1 MSRRPASLFPYL
13 LAVAAASGCVIERKA
28 ECKAAEVCDQAL
40 EEPLGD
46 FAVDNAAFGDAG
58 TCWQTEDTALPCVK
72 ACSDFLVEQQQLAQ
86 LQNNQLVF
94 EACGGVAVAN

>member
-1 MSRRPASLFPYL
+1 MSRRPACLFSCL
-13 LAVAAASGCVIERKA
+13 LVVAVASGCVIERKA

-46 FAVDNAAFGDAG
+46 FDVDDDVFGDAG

-86 LQNNQLVF
+86 LQNNPIIF
-94 EACGGVAVAN
+94 DACGGVAVAN

>member
-1 MSRRPASLFPYL
+1 MCRRPASLFAYVF
-13 LAVAAASGCVIERKA
+13 AVAAASGCVIERKA

-46 FAVDNAAFGDAG
+46 FDVDDAVFGDAG

-72 ACSDFLVEQQQLAQ
+72 ACSDFLIEQQQLAQ
-86 LQNNQLVF
+86 LQNNQQVF
-94 EACGGVAVAN
+94 DACGGVVVAN

>member
-1 MSRRPASLFPYL
+1 MSRRPACLFSCL
-13 LAVAAASGCVIERKA
+13 LVVAVASGCVIERKA

-46 FAVDNAAFGDAG
+46 FDVDDDVFGDAG

-86 LQNNQLVF
+86 LQNNQLIF
-94 EACGGVAVAN
+94 DACGGVAVAN